1 MVLETNN
8 HSAFSLQM
16 QTNQY
21 DEVMERISDCILL
34 EEAKRRLASTNK
46 SETLTQTEVMDELN
60 ISQADLDA
68 VEVDIE
74 K

>member
-1 MVLETNN
+1 
-8 HSAFSLQM
+8 M

-46 SETLTQTEVMDELN
+46 SETLTQTEVMAELN